1 MAVNEVLFVAI
12 PAVALLLNL
21 FLLLVCIS
29 AKKSKLIVAFMLL
42 VTSFSIWTGGSM
54 AMRAMLYPGA
64 NFWFQVS
71 LTGIFLVPFFIYN
84 FIHRYTEQ
92 KGTFTLNLLAVSWI
106 VLIIM
111 SYLDIFILAPSV
123 VSESGTRSFEYTISN
138 WSILPFVHAA
148 VTLALALRM
157 IFQSIKYKGLASS
170 TFTPF
175 FLGTGIML
183 VGMAATSIPA
193 FGSFPIDSLACGIN
207 ALFLFYA
214 LYKKRLINFKMVAS
228 RGPLYLI
235 SVGMMTALMMVLYS
249 SLDAMY
255 DRRFFEYSRSKPIVF
270 AVILSVFSV
279 IVYHTLRKMMN
290 LLFNKTNS
298 NREEELRLF
307 SRQINESLDDQQ
319 ILKTFCDLIE
329 RNMDC
334 DIAYILVGDKTGN
347 YVTKAVTQPVL
358 ADGITIRSDS
368 PVIEWLQEHNLCIT
382 YKDFMRTKNFRAM
395 WENEKIILSTN
406 DVKLLMPIAEGNKLL
421 ALALFSDRENHKNYS
436 PGEITFLESA
446 GAVMSIAM
454 KNALLYAAI
463 QKEAYTDALTGLY
476 NRRYFSELAQKQFE
490 QARMHTFSIALIS
503 FDDFN
508 LYRELYGTLRSER
521 VLKDM
526 AGTLLAAIG
535 NQGCVARYNERE
547 FIFSLPFMDTEA
559 TGRIIEVV
567 RNLFRNNMEN
577 KREQGYRHLTF
588 STGLCTYPVSSSN
601 LDETINYA
609 GIALYTAKKNGKNR
623 TQVYSTESSSI
634 TLTPEAI
641 KFGEQCER
649 TIYALTAAIDA
660 KDHYTFQHSQNVSLY
675 GAKLAKYIGLDPEHV
690 EIIRQA
696 GLLHDVGKIGIPESI
711 LSKQGKLTEEELAI
725 MREHPESSVAMI
737 KYLPSLDYVVPA
749 AFSHHERWDGK
760 GYPRG
765 LKGEQIP
772 LPARILAVADVFD
785 ALYAERPYKS
795 SMEVDQVR
803 KLLSE
808 GKGTHFDP
816 ECVEAFLRVLDRRF
830 PQAGRRRPQRAR
842 TR

>member
-92 KGTFTLNLLAVSWI
+92 KGTFTLNLLAVSWL

-123 VSESGTRSFEYTISN
+123 VSESGTRNFEYTISN

-307 SRQINESLDDQQ
+307 SRQINESLNDKQ

-329 RNMDC
+329 RTMDC
-334 DIAYILVGDKTGN
+334 DIAYVLVGDNSGN
-347 YVTKAVTQPVL
+347 YVTRAATQPIL
-358 ADGITIRSDS
+358 SGGITIREDS
-368 PVIEWLQEHNLCIT
+368 PVIEWLKEHNLSIT
-382 YKDFMRTKNFRAM
+382 YRDFMRTKYYRAM
-395 WENEKIILSTN
+395 WENEKITFSTN
-406 DVKLLMPIAEGNKLL
+406 NIKLLLPIAEGNNLL
-421 ALALFSDRENHKNYS
+421 ALALLANRENHKIYS
-436 PGEITFLESA
+436 AGEITFLESA
-446 GAVMSIAM
+446 GAVMSIAT
-454 KNALLYAAI
+454 KNAMLYAAME
-463 QKEAYTDALTGLY
+463 KEAFVDAMTGLY
-476 NRRYFSELAQKQFE
+476 NRRYFTEEAKRQFE
-490 QARMHTFSIALIS
+490 QARMHHLSVALIS
-503 FDDFN
+503 LDDFN
-508 LYRELYGTLRSER
+508 LFNELYGNHQGEG
-521 VLKDM
+521 VLKGL
-526 AGTLLAAIG
+526 AGVLVAAIG
-535 NQGCVARYNERE
+535 NQG
-547 FIFSLPFMDTEA
+547 
-559 TGRIIEVV
+559 
-567 RNLFRNNMEN
+567 
-577 KREQGYRHLTF
+577 
-588 STGLCTYPVSSSN
+588 
-601 LDETINYA
+601 
-609 GIALYTAKKNGKNR
+609 
-623 TQVYSTESSSI
+623 
-634 TLTPEAI
+634 
-641 KFGEQCER
+641 
-649 TIYALTAAIDA
+649 
-660 KDHYTFQHSQNVSLY
+660 
-675 GAKLAKYIGLDPEHV
+675 
-690 EIIRQA
+690 
-696 GLLHDVGKIGIPESI
+696 
-711 LSKQGKLTEEELAI
+711 
-725 MREHPESSVAMI
+725 
-737 KYLPSLDYVVPA
+737 
-749 AFSHHERWDGK
+749 
-760 GYPRG
+760 
-765 LKGEQIP
+765 
-772 LPARILAVADVFD
+772 
-785 ALYAERPYKS
+785 
-795 SMEVDQVR
+795 
-803 KLLSE
+803 
-808 GKGTHFDP
+808 
-816 ECVEAFLRVLDRRF
+816 
-830 PQAGRRRPQRAR
+830 
-842 TR
+842 